1 MNENKFTLNKA
12 SNEQYNFNLIENV
25 MNKINNSFDKEKIKA
40 STKEFL
46 HDLKIFTATVGIV
59 STLVLSAVYS
69 EEIHP
74 KLNEFYSTIGIVDSK
89 EERLAKE
96 EENSKFHK
104 EYVEIEKKIHELSNK
119 IKAAGALFDISTLSF
134 VDAETEVEILKNVFL
149 DVDKYRFIEIST
161 GKEIPDLKAYREEL
175 ENKEKFEMN
184 M

>member
-59 STLVLSAVYS
+59 STLVLSGVYS

-74 KLNEFYSTIGIVDSK
+74 KLNEFY
-89 EERLAKE
+89 L
-96 EENSKFHK
+96 
-104 EYVEIEKKIHELSNK
+104 
-119 IKAAGALFDISTLSF
+119 
-134 VDAETEVEILKNVFL
+134 EV
-149 DVDKYRFIEIST
+149 
-161 GKEIPDLKAYREEL
+161 
-175 ENKEKFEMN
+175 
-184 M
+184 

>member
-12 SNEQYNFNLIENV
+12 SNEQYNFNLIESV
-25 MNKINNSFDKEKIKA
+25 MDRINYSFDSEKIKA

-46 HDLKIFTATVGIV
+46 HDLKIFTATVAIA
-59 STLVLSAVYS
+59 STIVLSGVYS

-74 KLNEFYSTIGIVDSK
+74 KLNEFYSTIGVVDSK
-89 EERLAKE
+89 EERIAKE
-96 EENSKFHK
+96 QERSKV
-104 EYVEIEKKIHELSNK
+104 YQAYIEIRKNTYEISNK
-119 IKAAGALFDISTLSF
+119 IKDAGALFDISTLSF

>member
-1 MNENKFTLNKA
+1 
-12 SNEQYNFNLIENV
+12 
-25 MNKINNSFDKEKIKA
+25 MNKIN
-40 STKEFL
+40 
-46 HDLKIFTATVGIV
+46 
-59 STLVLSAVYS
+59 
-69 EEIHP
+69 
-74 KLNEFYSTIGIVDSK
+74 NEFYSTIGVVDSK

-104 EYVEIEKKIHELSNK
+104 EYIEIEKKIHELSNK

-175 ENKEKFEMN
+175 ENKENFEMN